1 MIVKRKTTKTVK
13 TDPKTG
19 EKKHEFREH
28 MKVEAKK
35 LGKDYVSL
43 MKDSF
48 SGLIEK

>member
-1 MIVKRKTTKTVK
+1 MIVKRKTTRTVK
-13 TDPKTG
+13 SDPETG

-35 LGKDYVSL
+35 LGKDYIDL